1 MKSIQPITIW
11 ANGHPIEANKL
22 NLKLI
27 ADNLLDSAT
36 FYYELLNYTQKEVN
50 VMLGETEY
58 IKLTEG
64 NLTIEGED
72 YQNWNGG
79 NDEIYTLCTTKL
91 NLTLS

>member
-1 MKSIQPITIW
+1 MKTIQPITIW
-11 ANGHPIEANKL
+11 ANGHPTEANKL

-58 IKLTEG
+58 TSLTEG

-72 YQNWNGG
+72 YSNWNGG
-79 NDEIYTLCTTKL
+79 NNEIYTLCATKL
-91 NLTLS
+91 NLILA

>member
-1 MKSIQPITIW
+1 MKTIQPIQIW
-11 ANGHPIEANKL
+11 ANGHPTEANKL

-50 VMLGETEY
+50 VMLGETEC

-72 YQNWNGG
+72 YLNWNGG
-79 NDEIYTLCTTKL
+79 NDEIYTLCATKL
-91 NLTLS
+91 NLILA